1 MPSASP
7 YERDGGGDAKTDM
20 RSKYHADESLRSD
33 KEIVMAAVTQNGY
46 ALLYADASLKADKE
60 VVMAA
65 VTQNGYALYQVP
77 C

>member
-1 MPSASP
+1 
-7 YERDGGGDAKTDM
+7 M
-20 RSKYHADESLRSD
+20 RSTKYHADESLKAD
-33 KEIVMAAVTQNGY
+33 NEVVMTAVMQHGFT
-46 ALLYADASLKADKE
+46 LLYADASLKSDKE